1 MNIAVISV
9 TENGRILSRRI
20 AAFLGGPHIVGR
32 FCFRTHYD
40 TDSERFDDI
49 HLLTQKIFSKY
60 DALIF
65 VCACGIAVRAA
76 APHIYSKLSDPAVIV
91 VDDTGKFVIPVLSG
105 HLGGANRLSEIVASE
120 IGAVPVITTAT
131 DIGGKFSPDSFA
143 KANGL
148 IISDMSA
155 AKEIASAVLDGE
167 TAGLFSE
174 YPCSNIPGELSA
186 GAGFRTGICISPDR
200 SKKPFPVTLNL
211 VPRNIIV
218 GIGCKRGTSCGRID
232 AHVMHCLETAGIDAD
247 RICAAAT
254 IDIKSDETGLLEFCR
269 NRSVRLLTF
278 SSGELM
284 QARGSFSHSDFVQKN
299 TGADNVC
306 ERSAVCAGGRL
317 FFPKTAGNGVTAAL
331 AELPVT
337 IDFERKIL

>member
-20 AAFLGGPHIVGR
+20 AACLGGSHVVWR

-49 HLLTQKIFSKY
+49 NLLTQKLFSKCG
-60 DALIF
+60 ALIF
-65 VCACGIAVRAA
+65 VCACGIAVRAS
-76 APHIYSKLSDPAVIV
+76 APYINSKLSDPAVIV

-105 HLGGANRLSEIVASE
+105 HLGGANRLSEIVAAE

-131 DIGGKFSPDSFA
+131 DVGGKFSPDSFA
-143 KANGL
+143 RANGL
-148 IISDMSA
+148 IISDISA

-167 TAGLFSE
+167 TAGLCSE
-174 YPCSNIPGELSA
+174 YPCVNIPGELSA
-186 GAGFRTGICISPDR
+186 GSENRVGICISPDR

-218 GIGCKRGTSCGRID
+218 GIGCKRGTSCGRIE
-232 AHVMHCLETAGIDAD
+232 AHVMRCLEAAGVDAE

-254 IDIKSDETGLLEFCR
+254 IDIKSDEAGLLEFCR
-269 NRSVRLLTF
+269 NHAVRLLTF
-278 SSGELM
+278 SGGELT
-284 QARGSFSHSDFVQKN
+284 QARGSFSHSDFVQEH
-299 TGADNVC
+299 TGVDNVC

-317 FFPKTAGNGVTAAL
+317 FFPKTAWNGVTAAL